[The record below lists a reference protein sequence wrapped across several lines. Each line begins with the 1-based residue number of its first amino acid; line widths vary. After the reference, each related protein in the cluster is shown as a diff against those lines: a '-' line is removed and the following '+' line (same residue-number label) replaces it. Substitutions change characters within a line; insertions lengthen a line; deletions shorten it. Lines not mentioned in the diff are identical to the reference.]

1 MSQNPTFTLSD
12 ADRAAVAGVPQRI
25 VDAWAKHDADAF
37 AAVFTED
44 ATMILPGVLCQGQD
58 EIRTFMAAAFSG
70 PYRGTRVTGTPV
82 NLRAIDDETA
92 VIVTQGGVTDADATE
107 VPADRAVRATW
118 VVVKRQGTWQL
129 AAYQNTPATAPAAA

>member
-1 MSQNPTFTLSD
+1 
-12 ADRAAVAGVPQRI
+12 
-25 VDAWAKHDADAF
+25 
-37 AAVFTED
+37 
-44 ATMILPGVLCQGQD
+44 MILPGVLCQGQD